1 MSENSKFLTLNRW
14 GNPNAPYSVGNCVAF
29 ADLAGTAPVDGTGG
43 SPTVTITRS
52 TATPLDGVASFLFTK
67 DAANRQGEGFSGDV
81 VLQPDDATKMF
92 TLSFD
97 YQLTTGTYTGYQTPP
112 LFSDLTVWVYDVTN
126 SVMYQVMGYQLDGAI
141 STTNQYSYQGQWQ
154 VPVGCLQ
161 ARVIWFLGNTGAA
174 AFTSRINNIS
184 FGRTQ
189 RVQGTIETPWQSFTP
204 SSFGGFGVVTATDFK
219 WRRVGTDMFILG
231 NFTTGTVGA
240 TPALVSIP
248 TGYSIDNSNVGF
260 TSSIIYT
267 TGLWTRN
274 ATTEANQ
281 GRILCDGASLGLGLV
296 FGAATSMSAGGGG
309 PFAGTT
315 AAVSFASSQLI
326 KVNAQIPILGWGT
339 AGTLGQ
345 DADTRVVAAKYGC
358 GACYVL
364 AGNPAMQFSAL
375 SYDTHGAATYGTG
388 VTFSYFVPVG
398 GYYQYQVVVTSN
410 NGQSVAGNGD
420 LYRIFA
426 YKNGTT
432 FVGSLIGG
440 WQNGSGTLTFA
451 IAGALGQG
459 SGYFNSGDIL
469 SFRFQSDGASF
480 AASPSTLNNSV
491 SINRLSGPAQ
501 VQASEIIT
509 ARYSTNAGQSI
520 SNNTITI
527 IDFED
532 VSYDDHGCVTTGASW
547 KFTAPRAG
555 KVNVSAR
562 AQLASNAGWAVGEN
576 AYLSVFKNGVEFGRG
591 PFDSPVTAT
600 IVVDLSV
607 EDEVNVLSGDTI
619 DIRIFQLS
627 GGSIALVTTNVL
639 NYVCL
644 NYVGG
649 I

>member
-97 YQLTTGTYTGYQTPP
+97 YQLTTGTYTGYQAPP
-112 LFSDLTVWVYDVTN
+112 SFSDLTMWVYDVTN
-126 SVMYQVMGYQLDGAI
+126 SVMYQVMGYQVDGAV

-161 ARVIWFLGNTGAA
+161 ARVIWFLGNTGAS
-174 AFTSRINNIS
+174 AFTARINNIT
-184 FGRTQ
+184 FGRLS
-189 RVQGTIETPWQSFTP
+189 RVQGTVETPWQNYTP

-219 WRRVGTDMFILG
+219 WRRVGTDMFIIG

-248 TGYSIDNSNVGF
+248 SGYSIDNSNVGF
-260 TSSIIYT
+260 TSSIVYT

-345 DADTRVVAAKYGC
+345 DADTRVIIAQAT
-358 GACYVL
+358 
-364 AGNPAMQFSAL
+364 GNPASATVNNPIIFPTL
-375 SYDTHGAATYGTG
+375 TFDT
-388 VTFSYFVPVG
+388 VG
-398 GYYQYQVVVTSN
+398 GYSVST
-410 NGQSVAGNGD
+410 GKFTCPVAGFYKVYGYVDSANASIGLFIYKNAVQGVQVGNSLADGDNVFNGVVQANAGD
-420 LYRIFA
+420 LLHLGPGA
-426 YKNGTT
+426 T
-432 FVGSLIGG
+432 FDATAGSL
-440 WQNGSGTLTFA
+440 TFER
-451 IAGALGQG
+451 I
-459 SGYFNSGDIL
+459 
-469 SFRFQSDGASF
+469 
-480 AASPSTLNNSV
+480 
-491 SINRLSGPAQ
+491 SGPAQ

-527 IDFED
+527 LDFED
-532 VSYDDHGCVTTGASW
+532 VSYDDHGCVTTGAAW